1 MNGEK
6 KVLSRKELAGFDLQA
21 LSEMKNSLFEQVADR
36 KSSKRVLRELFN
48 VLDVLQE
55 KRLQKIDRLALLEAE
70 KLPIECIA

>member
-55 KRLQKIDRLALLEAE
+55 KRLQEIDRLALLEAE
-70 KLPIECIA
+70 KLPIQAIA